1 MDGPWNAVHP
11 ARPPSLRPGDVIGV
25 ISPSSPGAP
34 VAPQRFRRAT
44 DALRGMGFEVREG
57 ARTWSTGDSA
67 GTPQERA
74 AEINGFLRDP
84 EVRAVIATIGGYTC
98 NAVLPLID
106 YAALRQDPKIVIGY
120 SDITALLLACVAKSE
135 VVTFHGPTLLAEF
148 GEFPAPL
155 PYTRDSFCEVLSRP
169 VAAGPLRQPS
179 ERTDQFLLWDA
190 EDTRARAP
198 ETAPPRLWITEGRAD
213 GPLLGGNLETLSVLA
228 GTEYLP
234 DLRGAVLLWETCAT
248 SVSRVD
254 QLLTQLGMLGLT
266 DSLAG
271 MIVGQGFRAPPEF
284 EGALHA
290 HLAERYADCGFPV
303 VVGALVGHSDP
314 MPTLPLGCRVVLD
327 SARGSVEVI
336 DAAVR

>member
-1 MDGPWNAVHP
+1 LSPV
-11 ARPPSLRPGDVIGV
+11 RPPRLRPGDIIGV

-34 VAPQRFRRAT
+34 VAPKRFHRAA
-44 DALRGMGFEVREG
+44 DALRDMGFTVREG
-57 ARTWSTGDSA
+57 ARTWGTGDSA

-74 AEINGFLRDP
+74 DEINEFLRDP
-84 EVRAVIATIGGYTC
+84 GVRAVVATIGGYTC
-98 NAVLPLID
+98 NAVLPLVD
-106 YAALRQDPKIVIGY
+106 YAALRQDPKIVVGY
-120 SDITALLLACVAKSE
+120 SDITALLLACVTKAD

-148 GEFPAPL
+148 GEFPALL
-155 PYTRDSFCEVLSRP
+155 PWTRDSFSEVLSRP
-169 VAAGPLRQPS
+169 VAAGPLLQPP
-179 ERTDQFLLWDA
+179 EKTDEFLLWDA
-190 EDTRARAP
+190 EDVRARAL
-198 ETAPPRLWITEGRAD
+198 EAAPPRAWLVEGRAE

-254 QLLTQLGMLGLT
+254 QLLTHLDMSGLT
-266 DSLAG
+266 DGLAG
-271 MIVGQGFRAPPEF
+271 MIVGHGFRAAPEF

-290 HLAERYADCGFPV
+290 HLAERYADRGFPV
-303 VVGALVGHSDP
+303 VAGALVGHSDP

-327 SARGSVEVI
+327 SEERAIEVI